1 VIIRIMGE
9 GQLELDDS
17 AVEELNL
24 LDAKL
29 EEAVNGGNETAFS
42 TALQALLDRA
52 RTLGKSLPPDAIE
65 PSGLILPQ
73 EGATIAEV
81 RELLS
86 DGGLI
91 PG

>member
-9 GQLELDDS
+9 GQLELDDQ
-17 AVEELNL
+17 AVEELNV

-29 EEAVNGGNETAFS
+29 EAAVEAGDDEVFGS
-42 TALQALLDRA
+42 ALQELLDRA
-52 RTLGKSLPPDAIE
+52 RALGTVLPADAIE
-65 PSGLILPQ
+65 PSGLILPR